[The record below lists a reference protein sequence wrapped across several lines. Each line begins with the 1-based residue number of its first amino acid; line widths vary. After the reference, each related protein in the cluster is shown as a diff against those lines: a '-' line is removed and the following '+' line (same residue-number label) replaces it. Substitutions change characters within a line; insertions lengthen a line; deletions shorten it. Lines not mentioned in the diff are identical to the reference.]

1 CLAGWEGSA
10 HDTRVLSDALTRP
23 NGFRV
28 RRGTYYLGDAGYRNA
43 EGFLVPFRQQ
53 RYHLSEWGT
62 LRPNTPKEYYNMK
75 HSSARNVIER
85 TFGVLKKKWAILR
98 DTTWF
103 NPDSV
108 AQIVNACC
116 LLHNFILR
124 EQRIHKQPSSFV
136 ELEPQI

>member
-1 CLAGWEGSA
+1 MVDQVMYRDRKGNVTMNVLGVCNPNMEFIYCLAGWESSA

-62 LRPNTPKEYYNMK
+62 LRPN
-75 HSSARNVIER
+75 
-85 TFGVLKKKWAILR
+85 
-98 DTTWF
+98 
-103 NPDSV
+103 
-108 AQIVNACC
+108 
-116 LLHNFILR
+116 
-124 EQRIHKQPSSFV
+124 
-136 ELEPQI
+136 